1 MEPRFFCNPV
11 KQTRKDISTLM
22 LPVIF
27 HWFQIQC
34 SCQTHFR
41 LQHCIFESL
50 RLFDPIHIIVIIL
63 MVISVY
69 FRYFCQNS
77 FRGISRVN
85 MRQKRWRSN
94 MNAGIHQKSICL
106 TEPLCL
112 HNIGPTTSWTMHC
125 KLSHATRT
133 SVWVI
138 EYQLWPII
146 DNSWSSHI
154 IWIHTMVISLD
165 VLRWFFYYI
174 YHGKSPWNHHVGNI
188 FHFFHPVQPPN
199 KQMRWAFQIWLPP
212 VRWRKAKKKQR
223 LLADFWANSAP
234 EFQRKRWQREMRE
247 SDNSGGGQSWS
258 RSKMCCNDSLDEVSE
273 SFMLIGNLGIA
284 WAWFDT
290 YQLCFRY
297 LNAITFAQKP
307 VLRQSRADLRKK
319 NGCLH
324 RIPSHHATRTLVKLH
339 VLVNMCRCH
348 TMSICT
354 NSLRFIPH

>member
-165 VLRWFFYYI
+165 VLRWFFTI
-174 YHGKSPWNHHVGNI
+174 STMVNHHETTTWGIFFIFSIRSNHQTSKWDGLFRFGCHPSGEEKQKKTTIVGWFLGQFSAWISAQTLTAWN
-188 FHFFHPVQPPN
+188 
-199 KQMRWAFQIWLPP
+199 A
-212 VRWRKAKKKQR
+212 RK
-223 LLADFWANSAP
+223 
-234 EFQRKRWQREMRE
+234 WQ
-247 SDNSGGGQSWS
+247 
-258 RSKMCCNDSLDEVSE
+258 
-273 SFMLIGNLGIA
+273 
-284 WAWFDT
+284 
-290 YQLCFRY
+290 
-297 LNAITFAQKP
+297 
-307 VLRQSRADLRKK
+307 
-319 NGCLH
+319 
-324 RIPSHHATRTLVKLH
+324 
-339 VLVNMCRCH
+339 
-348 TMSICT
+348 
-354 NSLRFIPH
+354 